1 MRYRRVEHRMQEM
14 DCWKALCHYFRS
26 RAASAPV
33 PSRELLIAL
42 VGVCGLIALLSLHA
56 WGGH

>member
-1 MRYRRVEHRMQEM
+1 VIFTISALTHLGYN
-14 DCWKALCHYFRS
+14 WKALCHYFRS
-26 RAASAPV
+26 RAANAAV